1 MKRQMICIMIIFI
14 LAAGGAQATVEDS
27 SMAGGDVSSSPW
39 TGSTSPTSLTSPT
52 LPTFLPSPCSGDSGI
67 LKVSIGLTGPES
79 EPDKFYTT
87 PGKPLDFMVTVN
99 NDGRTEV
106 EAEVGIMPEGCPLEW
121 FGWTTTA
128 LTIPAG
134 VSRSVA
140 LQVLP
145 DTNAVAG
152 EYKFAV
158 DASAKC
164 RSSEPCP
171 AKFKVQAFDYASE
184 TSVSGSGQFQIN
196 KDLRSMNSGIK
207 SSKNVLF
214 SGSVDALVKNEYLVD
229 KALGKNANFQE
240 QDAVDNYNAVSVGD
254 ALVGTESFKSSA
266 IFGGVGAKVRESY
279 DVQQMEF
286 KNQDFT
292 LHQTGSLKK
301 TAEFKT
307 ADNFTGY
314 YLIDAKQ
321 IVPGQ
326 KSLKE
331 FEEYFGSFEINRRIL
346 FRDAAKSK
354 APCQEGDCLKAPAPS
369 SISPVPSFTS
379 PCLSGSCND
388 FVDRLNSFGK

>member
-1 MKRQMICIMIIFI
+1 MKRQMIWIMMTFI
-14 LAAGGAQATVEDS
+14 LMAALVEATVEDS
-27 SMAGGDVSSSPW
+27 GMATGDVSSSPW
-39 TGSTSPTSLTSPT
+39 TGPTSPT
-52 LPTFLPSPCSGDSGI
+52 LPTYLPSPCSGDLGTLS
-67 LKVSIGLTGPES
+67 VSISLTGPES
-79 EPDKFYTT
+79 EPDKSYTT
-87 PGKPLDFMVTVN
+87 PGKPLDFMVTVS
-99 NDGRTEV
+99 NDGKTEV
-106 EAEVGIMPEGCPLEW
+106 EAQVCVKPEGCSFEW
-121 FGWTTTA
+121 FSWTTTT

-134 VSRSVA
+134 ISRSVA

-145 DTNAVAG
+145 DTNTVAG
-152 EYKFAV
+152 EYRFAV
-158 DASAKC
+158 EASAKC
-164 RSSEPCP
+164 RNSGQRE

-184 TSVSGSGQFQIN
+184 TSVSGTGQFQIT

-207 SSKNVLF
+207 STKDVLF
-214 SGSVDALVKNEYLVD
+214 SGSVDALVKNEYMVD
-229 KALGKNANFQE
+229 SARGKNANFQE
-240 QDAVDNYNAVSVGD
+240 QDAVDNYNAVSLGD

-307 ADNFTGY
+307 MDNFTGY

-321 IVPGQ
+321 VIPGQ
-326 KSLKE
+326 KNLKE

-346 FRDAAKSK
+346 FRDDTKTK
-354 APCQEGDCLKAPAPS
+354 TPCQEGDCLKVPS
-369 SISPVPSFTS
+369 INTPTLSSPSFTS

-388 FVDRLNSFGK
+388 FVNRLNSFGK

>member
-1 MKRQMICIMIIFI
+1 M
-14 LAAGGAQATVEDS
+14 
-27 SMAGGDVSSSPW
+27 
-39 TGSTSPTSLTSPT
+39 
-52 LPTFLPSPCSGDSGI
+52 
-67 LKVSIGLTGPES
+67 
-79 EPDKFYTT
+79 YTT
-87 PGKPLDFMVTVN
+87 PGKPLDFMVTVS

-106 EAEVGIMPEGCPLEW
+106 EAQVGVKPEGCPFEW
-121 FGWTTTA
+121 FSWTTTPM
-128 LTIPAG
+128 TIPAG

-140 LQVLP
+140 LQVFP

-152 EYKFAV
+152 EYRFAV
-158 DASAKC
+158 EASAKC
-164 RSSEPCP
+164 RSSGQRE

-184 TSVSGSGQFQIN
+184 TTVAGTGQFQIN

-207 SSKNVLF
+207 STKNVLF
-214 SGSVDALVKNEYLVD
+214 SGSVDALVKNEYMVD
-229 KALGKNANFQE
+229 AAKGKNANFQE
-240 QDAVDNYNAVSVGD
+240 QDAVDNYNAVSLGD

-307 ADNFTGY
+307 MDNFTGY

-321 IVPGQ
+321 VIPGQ
-326 KSLKE
+326 KNLKE

-346 FRDAAKSK
+346 FRDDTKTRT
-354 APCQEGDCLKAPAPS
+354 PCQEGDCLNAPS
-369 SISPVPSFTS
+369 IKTPTPSSPSFTS

-388 FVDRLNSFGK
+388 FVNRLNSFGK

>member
-1 MKRQMICIMIIFI
+1 
-14 LAAGGAQATVEDS
+14 VE
-27 SMAGGDVSSSPW
+27 
-39 TGSTSPTSLTSPT
+39 
-52 LPTFLPSPCSGDSGI
+52 
-67 LKVSIGLTGPES
+67 
-79 EPDKFYTT
+79 
-87 PGKPLDFMVTVN
+87 
-99 NDGRTEV
+99 
-106 EAEVGIMPEGCPLEW
+106 
-121 FGWTTTA
+121 
-128 LTIPAG
+128 
-134 VSRSVA
+134 
-140 LQVLP
+140 
-145 DTNAVAG
+145 
-152 EYKFAV
+152 
-158 DASAKC
+158 ASAKC
-164 RSSEPCP
+164 RSSEPRP

-207 SSKNVLF
+207 STKNVLF

-229 KALGKNANFQE
+229 RALGKNANFQE
-240 QDAVDNYNAVSVGD
+240 QDAVDNYNAVSLGD
-254 ALVGTESFKSSA
+254 ALVGTEIFKSSA

-321 IVPGQ
+321 VIPGQ
-326 KSLKE
+326 KNLKE

-346 FRDAAKSK
+346 FRDDTKSNT
-354 APCQEGDCLKAPAPS
+354 PCLEGDCLKAPSIKAPT
-369 SISPVPSFTS
+369 PSFTS

-388 FVDRLNSFGK
+388 FVNRLNSFGK

>member
-1 MKRQMICIMIIFI
+1 MKRQIIWIMIIFFLTAS
-14 LAAGGAQATVEDS
+14 LAEATVEDS
-27 SMAGGDVSSSPW
+27 GIASGEVSSSPW
-39 TGSTSPTSLTSPT
+39 TESTSPT
-52 LPTFLPSPCSGDSGI
+52 LPSFLPSPCSGDSGSLI
-67 LKVSIGLTGPES
+67 VKIGLTGPES
-79 EPDKFYTT
+79 EQEKLYTT
-87 PGKPLDFMVTVN
+87 PGKPLDFMVTIS
-99 NDGRTEV
+99 NDGMT
-106 EAEVGIMPEGCPLEW
+106 EAEAQVGVKPDICPFEW
-121 FGWTTTA
+121 FSWTTTSV
-128 LTIPAG
+128 TIPAG

-145 DTNAVAG
+145 DTNAAAG
-152 EYKFAV
+152 EYRFAV
-158 DASAKC
+158 EASAKC

-171 AKFKVQAFDYASE
+171 ATFKVQAFDYASE
-184 TSVSGSGQFQIN
+184 TSVAGTGQFQID

-207 SSKNVLF
+207 STKSVMF
-214 SGSVDALVKNEYLVD
+214 SGSVDALVKNEYIVD
-229 KALGKNANFQE
+229 EAKGKNANFQE
-240 QDAVDNYNAVSVGD
+240 QDAVDNYNAVSLGD

-307 ADNFTGY
+307 MDNFTGY

-321 IVPGQ
+321 VVPGQ
-326 KSLKE
+326 KNLKE

-346 FRDAAKSK
+346 FRDNTKSRT
-354 APCQEGDCLKAPAPS
+354 PCQDGDCLSAPS
-369 SISPVPSFTS
+369 IKTPTPSSPSFTS

-388 FVDRLNSFGK
+388 FVNRLNSFGK

>member
-1 MKRQMICIMIIFI
+1 MKGQMISLMMISI
-14 LAAGGAQATVEDS
+14 LTVALAGANVEDS
-27 SMAGGDVSSSPW
+27 GMATGDVSSSPW
-39 TGSTSPTSLTSPT
+39 TGSTSPT
-52 LPTFLPSPCSGDSGI
+52 LPAYLPSPCSGDLGT
-67 LKVSIGLTGPES
+67 LTVSIGLTGPES
-79 EPDKFYTT
+79 EPDKMYTS
-87 PGKPLDFMVTVN
+87 PGKPLDFMVTVS

-106 EAEVGIMPEGCPLEW
+106 EAQLGVKPEGCPLEW
-121 FGWTTTA
+121 FSWTTTP
-128 LTIPAG
+128 LTVPAG

-145 DTNAVAG
+145 DTNAIAG
-152 EYKFAV
+152 DYRFAV
-158 DASAKC
+158 EASAKC
-164 RSSEPCP
+164 RSSEQSV

-207 SSKNVLF
+207 STKNVLF

-229 KALGKNANFQE
+229 RALGKNANFQE
-240 QDAVDNYNAVSVGD
+240 QDAVDNYNAVTLGD

-266 IFGGVGAKVRESY
+266 IFGGVGAKVKESY
-279 DVQQMEF
+279 DVQQMKF

-307 ADNFTGY
+307 MDNFTGY
-314 YLIDAKQ
+314 YQIDAKQ
-321 IVPGQ
+321 VVPGQ
-326 KSLKE
+326 KNLKE

-354 APCQEGDCLKAPAPS
+354 TPCADGDCLDVPSTKALIPIP
-369 SISPVPSFTS
+369 ISPSFTS
-379 PCLSGSCND
+379 PCLSSSCND
-388 FVDRLNSFGK
+388 FVNRLNSFGK

>member
-1 MKRQMICIMIIFI
+1 MKRKMIWITIIFI
-14 LAAGGAQATVEDS
+14 LTAATAGATVEDS
-27 SMAGGDVSSSPW
+27 EMASGDVSSSPW
-39 TGSTSPTSLTSPT
+39 TGSTSPT
-52 LPTFLPSPCSGDSGI
+52 LPTFLPSPCSGDSGS
-67 LKVSIGLTGPES
+67 LTVSIGLTGPES

-87 PGKPLDFMVTVN
+87 PGKPLDFMVTVS
-99 NDGRTEV
+99 NDGRTEAG
-106 EAEVGIMPEGCPLEW
+106 AEVYIKPEGCPFDW
-121 FGWTTTA
+121 FSWTTSS

-140 LQVLP
+140 LQILP

-152 EYKFAV
+152 DYRFAV
-158 DASAKC
+158 EASAKC
-164 RSSEPCP
+164 RNSGQRD

-207 SSKNVLF
+207 STKNVLF

-229 KALGKNANFQE
+229 RALGKNANFQE
-240 QDAVDNYNAVSVGD
+240 QDAVDNYNAVTSGD

-307 ADNFTGY
+307 MDNFTGY

-346 FRDAAKSK
+346 FRDPAKSG
-354 APCQEGDCLKAPAPS
+354 APCQEGDCLKAPVKALTPS
-369 SISPVPSFTS
+369 SPSFTS

-388 FVDRLNSFGK
+388 FVNRLNSFGK

>member
-1 MKRQMICIMIIFI
+1 
-14 LAAGGAQATVEDS
+14 VN
-27 SMAGGDVSSSPW
+27 
-39 TGSTSPTSLTSPT
+39 
-52 LPTFLPSPCSGDSGI
+52 
-67 LKVSIGLTGPES
+67 IGFTGPEL
-79 EPDKFYTT
+79 EQDKWYTT
-87 PGKPLDFMVTVN
+87 PGKPLDFMVTIS
-99 NDGRTEV
+99 NDGMTEV
-106 EAEVGIMPEGCPLEW
+106 EAQASIKPESCPFVW
-121 FGWTTTA
+121 FSWTTTSV
-128 LTIPAG
+128 TIPAG

-145 DTNAVAG
+145 DSSAIAG
-152 EYKFAV
+152 DYGFEV
-158 DASAKC
+158 EASAKC
-164 RSSEPCP
+164 RNPGSSP

-214 SGSVDALVKNEYLVD
+214 SGSVDALVKNEYMVD
-229 KALGKNANFQE
+229 AAKGKNANFQE
-240 QDAVDNYNAVSVGD
+240 QDAVDNYNAVSLGD

-279 DVQQMEF
+279 DVSQMEF
-286 KNQDFT
+286 KSQDFT

-301 TAEFKT
+301 NAEFKT

-326 KSLKE
+326 KNLKE

-346 FRDAAKSK
+346 FRDATKSS
-354 APCQEGDCLKAPAPS
+354 APCQEGDCLKAPSINAPAPS
-369 SISPVPSFTS
+369 SSSFTS
-379 PCLSGSCND
+379 PCSSGSCNK
-388 FVDRLNSFGK
+388 FTNALNAFTKSA

>member
-1 MKRQMICIMIIFI
+1 MKRQIIRIMMILI
-14 LAAGGAQATVEDS
+14 LTASQVEATVEDS
-27 SMAGGDVSSSPW
+27 GAASGDVSSNTW
-39 TGSTSPTSLTSPT
+39 TVPTSPN
-52 LPTFLPSPCSGDSGI
+52 LPGFLPSPCSGDSGI
-67 LKVSIGLTGPES
+67 LKVSIGLTGPKS
-79 EPDKFYTT
+79 EQKNLYTT
-87 PGKPLDFMVTVN
+87 PGKPLDFMVTIS
-99 NDGRTEV
+99 NDGITEV
-106 EAEVGIMPEGCPLEW
+106 GAEVSVKPEICPFVW
-121 FGWTTTA
+121 FSWTTTSVS
-128 LTIPAG
+128 IPAG

-158 DASAKC
+158 EASARC
-164 RSSEPCP
+164 RNSKPQSAE
-171 AKFKVQAFDYASE
+171 FRVQAFDYASE
-184 TSVSGSGQFQIN
+184 TTVSGSGQFQIN

-207 SSKNVLF
+207 STKNVLF

-229 KALGKNANFQE
+229 AAKGKNANFQE
-240 QDAVDNYNAVSVGD
+240 QDAVDNYNAVSLGD

-266 IFGGVGAKVRESY
+266 VFGGVGAKVRESY

-326 KSLKE
+326 KNLKE

-354 APCQEGDCLKAPAPS
+354 TPCQEGDCLKAPS
-369 SISPVPSFTS
+369 TSTLSPGSQSFTS
-379 PCLSGSCND
+379 PCSSGSCNKFTD
-388 FVDRLNSFGK
+388 DLNAFTKSA

>member
-1 MKRQMICIMIIFI
+1 MKRQMIWLMIICI
-14 LAAGGAQATVEDS
+14 LTACRVEATVEDS
-27 SMAGGDVSSSPW
+27 SMATGDVSSSPW
-39 TGSTSPTSLTSPT
+39 TGPTSPT
-52 LPTFLPSPCSGDSGI
+52 LPTYLPSPCSGDFGT
-67 LKVSIGLTGPES
+67 LTVSIGLTGPES
-79 EPDKFYTT
+79 EPDKSYTT
-87 PGKPLDFMVTVN
+87 PGKPLDFMVTVS
-99 NDGRTEV
+99 NDGETEV
-106 EAEVGIMPEGCPLEW
+106 EAQVCVKPEGCSFEW
-121 FGWTTTA
+121 FSWTTTA

-134 VSRSVA
+134 VSRSMA

-145 DTNAVAG
+145 DINAVAG
-152 EYKFAV
+152 EYEFV
-158 DASAKC
+158 VEASAKC
-164 RSSEPCP
+164 RNAGGRV

-184 TSVSGSGQFQIN
+184 TSVSGTGQFQIN

-207 SSKNVLF
+207 STKNVLF
-214 SGSVDALVKNEYLVD
+214 SGSVDALVKNEYMVD
-229 KALGKNANFQE
+229 AAKGKNANFQE

-286 KNQDFT
+286 KDQDFT

-307 ADNFTGY
+307 MDNFTGY

-321 IVPGQ
+321 VIPGQ
-326 KSLKE
+326 KNLKE

-346 FRDAAKSK
+346 FRDDTKTK
-354 APCQEGDCLKAPAPS
+354 TPCQEGDCMEAPS
-369 SISPVPSFTS
+369 IKTPVPSSSSFTS

-388 FVDRLNSFGK
+388 FVNRLNSFGK

>member
-1 MKRQMICIMIIFI
+1 MKRQMIWIMIIFLLTAA
-14 LAAGGAQATVEDS
+14 LAEATVEDS
-27 SMAGGDVSSSPW
+27 DIASGDVSSSPW
-39 TGSTSPTSLTSPT
+39 TGSTSPT
-52 LPTFLPSPCSGDSGI
+52 LPTFLPSPCSGDSGS
-67 LKVSIGLTGPES
+67 LTVSIGLTGPES
-79 EPDKFYTT
+79 EPDKLYTT
-87 PGKPLDFMVTVN
+87 PGKPLDFMVAIS
-99 NDGRTEV
+99 NDGMTEV
-106 EAEVGIMPEGCPLEW
+106 EVQVGVKPEICPFEW
-121 FGWTTTA
+121 FSWTTTSV
-128 LTIPAG
+128 TIPAG

-152 EYKFAV
+152 EYRFAV
-158 DASAKC
+158 EASAKC

-171 AKFKVQAFDYASE
+171 ATFKVQAFDYASE
-184 TSVSGSGQFQIN
+184 TTVAGTGQFQID

-207 SSKNVLF
+207 STKSVLF
-214 SGSVDALVKNEYLVD
+214 SGSVDALVKNEYMVD
-229 KALGKNANFQE
+229 AAKGKNANFQE
-240 QDAVDNYNAVSVGD
+240 QDAVDNYNAVSLGD

-307 ADNFTGY
+307 MDNFTGY

-321 IVPGQ
+321 VVPGQ
-326 KSLKE
+326 KNLKE

-354 APCQEGDCLKAPAPS
+354 TPCQEGDCLSAPSIKAPTPS
-369 SISPVPSFTS
+369 SPSFSS
-379 PCLSGSCND
+379 PCSSGSCND
-388 FVDRLNSFGK
+388 FVNRLNSFGK

>member
-1 MKRQMICIMIIFI
+1 MKRQIICIMIIFI
-14 LAAGGAQATVEDS
+14 LTAAQVQATVEDS
-27 SMAGGDVSSSPW
+27 GMASGDVSGSPW
-39 TGSTSPTSLTSPT
+39 TGSTSPS
-52 LPTFLPSPCSGDSGI
+52 LPTFLPSPCSGDDGSLTVTI
-67 LKVSIGLTGPES
+67 SLTGPTS
-79 EPDKFYTT
+79 EQENLYTT
-87 PGKPLDFMVTVN
+87 PGKPLDFMVTVSN
-99 NDGRTEV
+99 VGRTEV
-106 EAEVGIMPEGCPLEW
+106 EAQVGVKPEGCPFDW
-121 FGWTTTA
+121 FSWTTTP

-140 LQVLP
+140 LQVSP

-158 DASAKC
+158 EASAKC
-164 RSSEPCP
+164 RSSEPCS
-171 AKFKVQAFDYASE
+171 KTFKVQAFDYASE
-184 TSVSGSGQFQIN
+184 TTVAGTGQFQIN

-207 SSKNVLF
+207 STKNVLF

-240 QDAVDNYNAVSVGD
+240 QDAVDNYNAVSLGD
-254 ALVGTESFKSSA
+254 ALVGTENFKSSA

-292 LHQTGSLKK
+292 LHQTGSQKK

-321 IVPGQ
+321 VIPGQ
-326 KSLKE
+326 KNLKE

-354 APCQEGDCLKAPAPS
+354 TPCLEGDCLKASGIKEPT
-369 SISPVPSFTS
+369 PSFTS

>member
-1 MKRQMICIMIIFI
+1 MTLI
-14 LAAGGAQATVEDS
+14 LMSCHVEATVEDS
-27 SMAGGDVSSSPW
+27 GTATSDVSSNPW
-39 TGSTSPTSLTSPT
+39 TGPTSPT
-52 LPTFLPSPCSGDSGI
+52 LPTYLPSPCSGDLGTLS
-67 LKVSIGLTGPES
+67 VSISLTGAES
-79 EPDKFYTT
+79 EPDKSYTT
-87 PGKPLDFMVTVN
+87 PGKPLDFMVTVS
-99 NDGRTEV
+99 NDGKTEV
-106 EAEVGIMPEGCPLEW
+106 EAQVCVKPEACPFEW
-121 FGWTTTA
+121 FSWTTTT

-134 VSRSVA
+134 ISRSMA

-145 DTNAVAG
+145 DANVVAG
-152 EYKFAV
+152 GYRFVVE
-158 DASAKC
+158 ASAKC
-164 RSSEPCP
+164 RNSGQRE

-184 TSVSGSGQFQIN
+184 TSVSGTGQFQIT

-207 SSKNVLF
+207 STKNVLF
-214 SGSVDALVKNEYLVD
+214 SGTVDALVKNEYMVD
-229 KALGKNANFQE
+229 SARGKNANFQE
-240 QDAVDNYNAVSVGD
+240 QDAVDNYNAVSLGD

-307 ADNFTGY
+307 MDNFTGY

-321 IVPGQ
+321 VIPGQ
-326 KSLKE
+326 KNLKE

-346 FRDAAKSK
+346 FRDDTKTK
-354 APCQEGDCLKAPAPS
+354 TPCQEGDCLKVPSINTPTPS
-369 SISPVPSFTS
+369 SPSFTS

-388 FVDRLNSFGK
+388 FVNRLNSFGK